1 MNYIEQVREFI
12 NDNILFGEAD
22 QLQADTSFA
31 ESGILDS
38 TAMLELIVFLEDSYG
53 IQINNDELIPD
64 NLDSLAK
71 IEMFLNKKLGQAAQ
85 N

>member
-1 MNYIEQVREFI
+1 
-12 NDNILFGEAD
+12 
-22 QLQADTSFA
+22 
-31 ESGILDS
+31 
-38 TAMLELIVFLEDSYG
+38 MLELIVFLEETYG

-71 IEMFLNKKLGQAAQ
+71 IEIFLNKKIDKSPP

>member
-1 MNYIEQVREFI
+1 MDYIEHVRDFI

-38 TAMLELIVFLEDSYG
+38 TAMLELIVFLEETYG

-71 IEMFLNKKLGQAAQ
+71 IEIFLNKKLDKSAP